1 MRLLNPIQMTFLSL
15 MLCVSTGPLSDRTIG
30 NPTISNPTVGNPTV
44 GNPDPYQNLPPC
56 SGKTSKICGEAVD
69 ASKGCKKLNGV
80 CQGEIL
86 SDPYAMVLTPGQPAN
101 NYKKTEFF
109 AVCHYQFA
117 CKKHWLLGYCVMGDK
132 VGDSMVQEVKPGGD
146 CSIKKIQ
153 AQPVE

>member
-1 MRLLNPIQMTFLSL
+1 MSWLLNPILTTFVSL
-15 MLCVSTGPLSDRTIG
+15 MLCVSTNLFSDLTIA
-30 NPTISNPTVGNPTV
+30 NPTDGNAD
-44 GNPDPYQNLPPC
+44 PDPYQNLPPC

-69 ASKGCKKLNGV
+69 ADKGCKKLDGV
-80 CQGEIL
+80 CQGQIL

-117 CKKHWLLGYCVMGDK
+117 CKKHWLWGHCIMGDK
-132 VGDSMVQEVKPGGD
+132 VGDSMVQKVEPGGD

-153 AQPVE
+153 TQPVE